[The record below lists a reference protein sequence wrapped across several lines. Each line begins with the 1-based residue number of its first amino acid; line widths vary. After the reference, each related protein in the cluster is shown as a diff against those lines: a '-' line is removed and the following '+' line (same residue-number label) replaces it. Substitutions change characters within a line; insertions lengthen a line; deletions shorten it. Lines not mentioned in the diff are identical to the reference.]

1 MLFLAEE
8 PPVDIQPVLV
18 DQGLLRARG
27 DPGGGGHG
35 GHSDHG
41 GGQPWPRGDTKE
53 GDKPWVGGDFG
64 EPSTW
69 SEGTPPSGSATAPH
83 LGPHLVRLI
92 QILLLI

>member
-64 EPSTW
+64 PWINDPLSIDRNCTGKFFLNKK
-69 SEGTPPSGSATAPH
+69 SSQHS
-83 LGPHLVRLI
+83 
-92 QILLLI
+92 